1 MLSGTSRKITGRAI
15 ATRASA
21 IVVAIVGVWG
31 ADPGVLR
38 AQAFQVVWVTVGEVA
53 AADDEHSPRAGRQL
67 FDASDLMSMSLKN
80 VKITRVDVQPS
91 VRQIMVAEEVCLS
104 SLKIT
109 AFDPNQRAVHGAP
122 LSVAIRQDHKEKIG
136 LRRSRQDICARPTE
150 AGEFPIRFTSLLP
163 APDATMRGAQVF
175 LRAAAPV
182 PAQDASVNER

>member
-1 MLSGTSRKITGRAI
+1 MQSETSRKITSRAI
-15 ATRASA
+15 ATRASV
-21 IVVAIVGVWG
+21 IIVAIVGVF
-31 ADPGVLR
+31 GVEPRVLQ

-104 SLKIT
+104 SLKII
-109 AFDPNQRAVHGAP
+109 AFDSNQRPVHGAP
-122 LSVAIRQDHKEKIG
+122 LSVAIRQDHKEKMGIH
-136 LRRSRQDICARPTE
+136 RSRQDICVRPTE

-175 LRAAAPV
+175 LRAAESV
-182 PAQDASVNER
+182 PAQDVSGNER